1 MTPVRTTARQRCL
14 AYLKK
19 NQPASASE
27 IARAL
32 NVTPADV
39 RHHFTGLEEDGLIEV
54 LEFQRNSMRG
64 RPVKLYGLNRQLL
77 GDNISKLVDALLQ
90 EWLGGLDSM
99 GIDDAMAGIA
109 QRMAVNDQT
118 TSHAPLGRRLAA
130 AVETLNRMHYE
141 ARWEAHATGPRII
154 LESCPYARTIASHSE
169 LCRMDRHLLKG
180 LIRSDVDQL
189 AKREK
194 GMKNIPVCIFAL
206 TNPTQQ

>member
-14 AYLKK
+14 ASLKK
-19 NQPASASE
+19 HQPASASE

-39 RHHFTGLEEDGLIEV
+39 RHHLAGLEEDGLIEV
-54 LEFQRNSMRG
+54 LEIRRDSMRG
-64 RPVKLYGLNRQLL
+64 RPVKLYGLNRQLI
-77 GDNISKLVDALLQ
+77 GDNISKLADAVMQ
-90 EWLGGLDSM
+90 EWLGNLDSI
-99 GIDDAMAGIA
+99 GIEDAMARIA

-154 LESCPYARTIASHSE
+154 LESCPYVRTIASHPE
-169 LCRMDRHLLKG
+169 LCLMDRHLLKG
-180 LIRSDVDQL
+180 ILRSDVDQL

-194 GMKNIPVCIFAL
+194 GIKNIPVCIFAL
-206 TNPTQQ
+206 INPI